1 LEPFSL
7 LDRIY
12 GKLPSGG
19 VYMIVLLLRLLLIV
33 LIIFLIYSGFKYL
46 FNPKRKLE
54 LAHEQK
60 QFYFLDDHANVR
72 KNFLLTYKGVLFEGE
87 KYLGTTTNAFEVVS
101 IFIWAESTG
110 TLKGLS
116 VEDFSFIEEKVKKRY
131 PYAKIDW
138 KSPIKELLSKKQ
150 EN

>member
-1 LEPFSL
+1 MKNCPQEGFN
-7 LDRIY
+7 
-12 GKLPSGG
+12 
-19 VYMIVLLLRLLLIV
+19 MIVLFLRILLIA
-33 LIIFLIYSGFKYL
+33 LIIFLVYSGFKYL

-72 KNFLLTYKGVLFEGE
+72 KNFSLTHKGVLFEGE

-101 IFIWAESTG
+101 IFIWAESTS
-110 TLKGLS
+110 TLKGLT
-116 VEDFSFIEEKVKKRY
+116 VEDFTYIEDQIKHRY
-131 PYAKIDW
+131 PFAKVEW

-150 EN
+150 GH